1 MKKKLFFALAIIVLA
16 MILIWGSKSGCNNA
30 NKNDGIV
37 KIGVILPMSGNSAV
51 LGEPKKRAFEIAMD
65 QYNNDGERLKVV
77 FEDNFGTASGGTN
90 AFNKML
96 LDKDFDCYYIDLT
109 PVVNACIP
117 LVDTHKV
124 LTFVGTAEVGITEKS
139 DFLYRIFAGGDQ
151 EIKLIVNYLRQHAI
165 KRVFVLHTNEQF
177 GTHAYMFLE
186 NLFSEGDEKII
197 GVDKYPMGNAD
208 FKSQLAKV
216 KAANPE
222 KVILLGYGN
231 EYASLLKQAKEYGIT
246 PDKIVCNLGGANNS
260 VAELPTEFTN
270 GLTFVGPRFAYLL
283 NTNSL
288 TPKMQKFVD
297 TYKAKYN
304 ENPYFHAAYAYDMV
318 SVFMDIYGDG
328 TKSKEQIMSEIK
340 TIRNYNG
347 VTGKISFKDNGDSET
362 DLVTAQYLNGAMD
375 LVK

>member
-1 MKKKLFFALAIIVLA
+1 MKRNWIIALVIIVLA
-16 MILIWGSKSGCNNA
+16 MFFVIGLKSGCNN
-30 NKNDGIV
+30 NKGNDGVV
-37 KIGVILPMSGNSAV
+37 KLGVILPMSGNSAV

-65 QYNNDGERLKVV
+65 QYNKGGERLNVV
-77 FEDNFGTASGGTN
+77 FEDNFGTASGGTS

-124 LTFVGTAEVGITEKS
+124 LTFVGTAEVGITENS
-139 DFLYRIFAGGDQ
+139 DYLFRIFAGGDQ
-151 EIKLIVNYLRQHAI
+151 EIKLIVNYLRQQAV
-165 KRVFVLHTNEQF
+165 KNVFVLHTNEQF

-186 NLFSEGDEKII
+186 KLFSGVNEKII
-197 GVDKYPMGNAD
+197 GVDEYPMGNAD

-216 KAANPE
+216 KSANPD

-246 PDKIVCNLGGANNS
+246 PDKMVCNLGGANNS

-283 NTNSL
+283 NSNSL

-297 TYKAKYN
+297 AYQAKFN
-304 ENPYFHAAYAYDMV
+304 EKPYFHAAYAYDMI
-318 SVFMDIYGDG
+318 SVFMEVYGDG
-328 TKSKEQIMSEIK
+328 TKSKEQIMKDIK
-340 TIRNYNG
+340 KIKNYDG
-347 VTGKISFKDNGDSET
+347 VTGKITFKENGDSET
-362 DLVTAQYLNGAMD
+362 DLVTAQYLNGSME